1 MTVTS
6 GAPGAAR
13 PAWLPSLR
21 VAILS
26 SGDARISA
34 LASSLEQRLAGGPES
49 VAGGEMLP
57 PSGEA
62 LAERFELRVFA
73 RAPAADAGP
82 WLDQALHSVLVV
94 LVDARLFTDTALLDW
109 LRAAALHLRQ
119 PTRRHSLLAVPL
131 SDELNE
137 RWQSETETLGRYQS
151 LPWYGLGEAAERA
164 DMLALRVL
172 NHMVRVLATTVFTTP
187 DWKLRVFLSHAKQD
201 GLYLAQS
208 IRYFIATQG
217 WLDKFYDAEDIEPG
231 WSWEEQLRQGV
242 GRSLVLVLRTD
253 AYDRRFWCR
262 SEVRWAEAL
271 CIPVVVVDARSGL
284 VYPASDLP
292 FDGVQTVRV
301 PDGNLPRIL
310 FSVLQTVLQSMLFQ
324 RSVRQLRE
332 HARLPPSE
340 AAVRVL
346 GVTPGIPAIVHACEE
361 LRSAPHRLRL
371 LVYPDPPLRE
381 GVLQAAQALAAAV
394 KARLTTPR
402 QRREETD

>member
-1 MTVTS
+1 MSGTS
-6 GAPGAAR
+6 APASASR
-13 PAWLPSLR
+13 PAWLPPLR

-26 SGDARISA
+26 SNDPKTSA
-34 LASSLEQRLAGGPES
+34 LAASLEQRLAGGPES

-57 PSGEA
+57 ATGEP
-62 LAERFELRVFA
+62 LAESFELRVFTS
-73 RAPAADAGP
+73 APAVDAGP
-82 WLDQALHSVLVV
+82 WLDQTLHSVLVV
-94 LVDARLFTDTALLDW
+94 LVDAKLFADAALVEW
-109 LRAAALHLRQ
+109 LRAAAYHLRQ

-131 SDELNE
+131 SDELKE
-137 RWQSETETLGRYQS
+137 RWQADAETLGRYQS

-172 NHMVRVLATTVFTTP
+172 NHMVRLLATTVFTTP

-217 WLDKFYDAEDIEPG
+217 WLDKFYDADDIEPG

-284 VYPASDLP
+284 VYPACDLP

-310 FSVLQTVLQSMLFQ
+310 FAVLQTVLQSMLFQ
-324 RSVRQLRE
+324 RSVRQLRD
-332 HARLPPSE
+332 HARLPE
-340 AAVRVL
+340 GDAAVRVL
-346 GVTPGIPAIVHACEE
+346 GVTPGISAVVHACEE
-361 LRSAPHRLRL
+361 LRSAPDGLRL

-394 KARLTTPR
+394 DARLTTPR